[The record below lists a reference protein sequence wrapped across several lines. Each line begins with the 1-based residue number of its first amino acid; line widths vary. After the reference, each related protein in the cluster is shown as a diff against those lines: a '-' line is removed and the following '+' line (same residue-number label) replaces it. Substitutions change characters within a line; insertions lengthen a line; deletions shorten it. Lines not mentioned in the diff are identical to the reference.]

1 MANDSSLNPHSS
13 GDDSRRELYDRFRSE
28 LATNRSSLYFDEE
41 ELVELYDYASDL
53 RDRYTALEVLFCGE
67 RLYPSSVALAER
79 KVLFYLAIDDEAA
92 VAALETLPDDSV
104 IKRLTALRVA
114 RTGPEEARRE
124 LDSLLA
130 TKAELN
136 DEEIIQICDTA
147 EELGLYSWLIDN
159 RSKIAALTDYPPIFL
174 YELCQIAQSQDP
186 DEALKILEELT
197 MMEPFSI
204 DFWLLTAQ
212 IYFEQSS
219 PSKALPAV
227 EYALA
232 IEPDNLR
239 ALMMKAHVYN
249 ELDYPAE
256 QVEEVLDEVIMA
268 DPDMVSPY
276 LAKAMVYARSG
287 RAAEGME
294 IIRDYN
300 MLHPGNPQ
308 TLDVMLLLADL
319 LPDEKLPDLHEFL
332 TPAMS
337 EYADNFIDMARR
349 HADEG
354 RHRSAAR
361 LLLGVED
368 AYRLKTDFDFMM
380 EELYRSG
387 MYAEA
392 ITAYQYHFRDSD
404 ANKGAVVQVSIDEL
418 NDCFAAF
425 WFILSAIRAGAT
437 DGIAHMVESL
447 IASQLNGVFNSTVD
461 DILESRGLM
470 EYLLKINAYIKG
482 TDPLTPDDLDPFV
495 ETPDKKNHESNPPE

>member
-1 MANDSSLNPHSS
+1 MPKAASPSSVAPTTPRLARASRSYAQGERHTPLGQRPDSSRRHSKALRPPLQRREPAAETDRDFRELLNPDSLKVVDGVKVEPFIAENANPGTRFQFQRVGYFTPDYDSRPGALVFNRTIALKDSWEKEQKRMANDSSLNPHSS

-159 RSKIAALTDYPPIFL
+159 RSKIAALTDYPPTFL

-204 DFWLLTAQ
+204 DFGFSPPRY
-212 IYFEQSS
+212 ISS
-219 PSKALPAV
+219 SRVHPKPSPQWSMRLP
-227 EYALA
+227 
-232 IEPDNLR
+232 
-239 ALMMKAHVYN
+239 
-249 ELDYPAE
+249 
-256 QVEEVLDEVIMA
+256 
-268 DPDMVSPY
+268 
-276 LAKAMVYARSG
+276 
-287 RAAEGME
+287 
-294 IIRDYN
+294 
-300 MLHPGNPQ
+300 
-308 TLDVMLLLADL
+308 
-319 LPDEKLPDLHEFL
+319 
-332 TPAMS
+332 
-337 EYADNFIDMARR
+337 
-349 HADEG
+349 
-354 RHRSAAR
+354 
-361 LLLGVED
+361 
-368 AYRLKTDFDFMM
+368 
-380 EELYRSG
+380 
-387 MYAEA
+387 
-392 ITAYQYHFRDSD
+392 
-404 ANKGAVVQVSIDEL
+404 
-418 NDCFAAF
+418 
-425 WFILSAIRAGAT
+425 
-437 DGIAHMVESL
+437 
-447 IASQLNGVFNSTVD
+447 
-461 DILESRGLM
+461 
-470 EYLLKINAYIKG
+470 
-482 TDPLTPDDLDPFV
+482 
-495 ETPDKKNHESNPPE
+495 